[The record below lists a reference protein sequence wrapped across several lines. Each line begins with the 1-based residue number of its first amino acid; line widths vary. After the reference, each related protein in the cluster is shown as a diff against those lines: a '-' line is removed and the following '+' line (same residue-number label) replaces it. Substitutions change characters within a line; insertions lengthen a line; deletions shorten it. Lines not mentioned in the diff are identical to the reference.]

1 MGIVIRRVLAVA
13 VAVASSVIAAGGL
26 NAQVAASDAA
36 PFIGDWNVEVGGD
49 APATF
54 RINITNADGQVA
66 VAVTGSEGGNF
77 AGTNIRKEGENF
89 LFDYTTSIQ
98 GTQLPAAVTLT
109 PEGEGLKGTLNLG
122 GGMFTAPI
130 TATKRQ

>member
-1 MGIVIRRVLAVA
+1 MRGTLRRTLMVA
-13 VAVASSVIAAGGL
+13 VTVAASVIAAGGL

-36 PFIGDWNVEVGGD
+36 PFIGDWNIEVGGE

-77 AGTNIRKEGENF
+77 AGRNIRKDGAEL
-89 LFDYTTSIQ
+89 LFDYTTVIMGQ
-98 GTQLPAAVTLT
+98 ELPAAVKLT
-109 PEGEGLKGTLNLG
+109 SEGDGLKGTLNLAQ
-122 GGMFTAPI
+122 GMFEAPI
-130 TATKRQ
+130 TATKR